1 MIDSLRNTYY
11 RLVNELNIS
20 THRYLYDRFDIS
32 EKLTGV
38 IGPRGVGKTTL
49 LLQFIKHKVK
59 NLDDAFYFSADHIY
73 FNSSTLFEFVQD
85 LYENEGI
92 TLFLIDEIHKY
103 NNWNQEI
110 KNIYDSFPSIKIVIS
125 GSSSID
131 LIQGTHDLSR
141 RGFLY
146 HLKGLSFR
154 EYLYFKTGN
163 QYPVVDFNT
172 IVSDH
177 VRLSAEL
184 SQIPI
189 IRGLF
194 KEYLEKGYY
203 PFVFEDGE
211 HLYEKIG
218 YIIEKTIFE
227 DIANFFNLQTANLHY
242 FKKILFFLSTIPP
255 GEINVHNL
263 ARNLG
268 VDDKTALS
276 YITMLQKTG
285 LVTMLFADRRGAALI
300 RKPEKVFLE
309 NTTLYC
315 SVCYGLGKHV
325 DKGSIRELFFINSLQ
340 NAGENV
346 FHSKKAG
353 DYQVNEYIFEIGG
366 KNKKEKQIR
375 SVKSKA
381 FCVKDDVL
389 IGSKSEIP
397 LYMFG
402 FLY

>member
-1 MIDSLRNTYY
+1 MIDSLRNTYH
-11 RLVNELNIS
+11 RLVNELNFS
-20 THRYLYDRFDIS
+20 THRYLYNRFDIS
-32 EKLTGV
+32 GKLTGL

-49 LLQFIKHKVK
+49 LLQFIKDKIK

-73 FNSSTLFEFVQD
+73 FNSSTLFDFVQD
-85 LYENEGI
+85 LYENEG
-92 TLFLIDEIHKY
+92 TALFFIDEIHKY
-103 NNWNQEI
+103 KNWNQEI
-110 KNIYDSFPSIKIVIS
+110 KNIYDSFPSIKIVFS

-154 EYLYFKTGN
+154 EFIQFKTGA
-163 QYPVVDFNT
+163 QYPAVDFEA
-172 IVSDH
+172 IVSNH
-177 VRLSAEL
+177 MRLSSEL

-189 IRGLF
+189 IKGLF
-194 KEYLEKGYY
+194 REYLEKGYY
-203 PFVFEDGE
+203 PFVLNEGE
-211 HLYEKIG
+211 HLYDKIG
-218 YIIEKTIFE
+218 YVIEKTIFE
-227 DIANFFNLQTANLHY
+227 DIAGFFNLPTANLHY
-242 FKKILFFLSTIPP
+242 FKKMLIYLSTIPP
-255 GEINVHNL
+255 GEINIHNL

-268 VDDKTALS
+268 VDDKTASS

-285 LVTMLFADRRGAALI
+285 LVTLLFSDKRGGALI

-309 NTTLYC
+309 NTTLYHA
-315 SVCYGLGKHV
+315 VCYGLGKQA
-325 DKGSIRELFFINSLQ
+325 DKGNIRELFFVNSLL

-346 FHSKKAG
+346 FYSKKAG
-353 DYQVNEYIFEIGG
+353 DYMVNDCVFEIGG

-375 SVKSKA
+375 NAKGRA

-389 IGSKSEIP
+389 IGSKSAIP
-397 LYMFG
+397 LYLFG